1 MHSFLLIIK
10 SHTLHLMY
18 LIYQDNIQL
27 KNIFRILQGDL
38 ESLQRCVAAI
48 FEAPIIHNEVKLVK
62 KLIVSNKH
70 PPPSIYCNQMDGNK
84 YVWPTS
90 PTLCPIFLQL
100 YCDTSALYFLP
111 ILSNA
116 ILWFL
121 PGLTA
126 VHSFHLSS
134 NVFYYIDLV

>member
-1 MHSFLLIIK
+1 
-10 SHTLHLMY
+10 MY

-27 KNIFRILQGDL
+27 KNTFRVLQGDL

-84 YVWPTS
+84 YVWPTPPPS
-90 PTLCPIFLQL
+90 VQFSCSYIATPAPSTFSQF
-100 YCDTSALYFLP
+100 YQM
-111 ILSNA
+111 LSC
-116 ILWFL
+116 
-121 PGLTA
+121 G
-126 VHSFHLSS
+126 
-134 NVFYYIDLV
+134 FYLA

>member
-1 MHSFLLIIK
+1 
-10 SHTLHLMY
+10 MY

-90 PTLCPIFLQL
+90 PAP
-100 YCDTSALYFLP
+100 
-111 ILSNA
+111 LSNFPAA
-116 ILWFL
+116 ILRHQRPLLSPNSIKCYLVVSTWLDCRALFSFELKCFL
-121 PGLTA
+121 LYRFGLK
-126 VHSFHLSS
+126 S
-134 NVFYYIDLV
+134 